1 MRTGNI
7 PSYDV
12 VIVGARVAGA
22 ATAHLLARF
31 GLQVLLIDRGR
42 YGSDTLSTHA
52 LMRGG
57 VLQLFRWGLLEEIIA
72 AGTPPVRRTTFRYAD
87 AVVPIT
93 VKSSYGVDALYAPR
107 RTILDPIVVDAAA
120 AAGVHVQFGIAVTDV
135 ERDRH
140 GNVTGIVGRT
150 RDGQALQARA
160 RIVVGADGIRSTIA
174 ERVGAPLERVGTS
187 VAALTYGY
195 WTDLE
200 TDGYEWNFRPDA
212 ASGVVPTNDGEACV
226 YASASPRRIG
236 RGGLQPLNRIVAE
249 SSPDLAARLAAATPP
264 PALRTFTGRPGHV
277 RRSWGRG
284 WALVGDAGYFKDPLT
299 AHGLTDALRDAELLA
314 RAIVAVIRDGADER
328 DALASYQRTRDTLST
343 AFFDLTDVIAGHR
356 WTDEEIPDLLLHV
369 NAEMADEVEALAA
382 MSPLPPCGVPRRLV
396 CQDRRKASRSAL
408 IVSASVVGIPWGN
421 PE

>member
-57 VLQLFRWGLLEEIIA
+57 VLQLSRWGLLEEIIA

-120 AAGVHVQFGIAVTDV
+120 AAGVHVQFGLAVTDV

-174 ERVGAPLERVGTS
+174 ERVG
-187 VAALTYGY
+187 
-195 WTDLE
+195 
-200 TDGYEWNFRPDA
+200 
-212 ASGVVPTNDGEACV
+212 
-226 YASASPRRIG
+226 
-236 RGGLQPLNRIVAE
+236 
-249 SSPDLAARLAAATPP
+249 
-264 PALRTFTGRPGHV
+264 
-277 RRSWGRG
+277 
-284 WALVGDAGYFKDPLT
+284 
-299 AHGLTDALRDAELLA
+299 
-314 RAIVAVIRDGADER
+314 
-328 DALASYQRTRDTLST
+328 
-343 AFFDLTDVIAGHR
+343 
-356 WTDEEIPDLLLHV
+356 
-369 NAEMADEVEALAA
+369 
-382 MSPLPPCGVPRRLV
+382 
-396 CQDRRKASRSAL
+396 
-408 IVSASVVGIPWGN
+408 
-421 PE
+421 